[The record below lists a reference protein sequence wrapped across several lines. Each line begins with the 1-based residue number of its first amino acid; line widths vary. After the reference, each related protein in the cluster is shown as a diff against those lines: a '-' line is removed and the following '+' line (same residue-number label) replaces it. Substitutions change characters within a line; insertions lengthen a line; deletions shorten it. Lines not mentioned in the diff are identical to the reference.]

1 MQYQKF
7 ASDNHLFSHIF
18 ITAISF
24 MINQTTTVFKTKLMR
39 FIINKSTTAV
49 DPQHSKVKEQDI
61 SLTRNY
67 CIIVSIQIITSIH
80 TFILKIQKILES
92 RGLKH
97 RYHLW
102 TGPLKNH
109 WINFSLSWTCH
120 DQTGHIFFW
129 LCQPKT
135 FFDQL
140 LISVNLYQNAKN

>member
-7 ASDNHLFSHIF
+7 ASDNHLFSHIV
-18 ITAISF
+18 ITAIPF
-24 MINQTTTVFKTKLMR
+24 MINQKNTVFKTKLMR

-92 RGLKH
+92 RELKH
-97 RYHLW
+97 RYHL
-102 TGPLKNH
+102 
-109 WINFSLSWTCH
+109 
-120 DQTGHIFFW
+120 
-129 LCQPKT
+129 
-135 FFDQL
+135 
-140 LISVNLYQNAKN
+140 

>member
-97 RYHLW
+97 RYHL
-102 TGPLKNH
+102 
-109 WINFSLSWTCH
+109 
-120 DQTGHIFFW
+120 
-129 LCQPKT
+129 
-135 FFDQL
+135 
-140 LISVNLYQNAKN
+140 